1 MTYAD
6 HIDYLA
12 IACRFAEQ
20 PYEWPM
26 APRFSPR
33 KRWFVRLAG
42 LPDCEVWLTTWLPGQ
57 GTPVHVHETLG
68 AVYVLRGE
76 LEEVI
81 EPGGHDTP
89 AVIQPLHPGIGRIV
103 MPGRH
108 RIINR
113 GPFPGTSIHVHGCG

>member
-6 HIDYLA
+6 RDYLA
-12 IACRFAEQ
+12 IARGFAAH

-42 LPDCEVWLTTWLPGQ
+42 LPGCDVWLTTWLPGQ
-57 GTPVHVHETLG
+57 GTPVHMHETVG

-76 LEEVI
+76 LAEI
-81 EPGGHDTP
+81 IQPGGPDDP
-89 AVIQPLHPGIGRIV
+89 ADIRILRSGSGRIV
-103 MPGRH
+103 APGGH

-113 GPFPGTSIHVHGCG
+113 GPLASTSIHVHASG